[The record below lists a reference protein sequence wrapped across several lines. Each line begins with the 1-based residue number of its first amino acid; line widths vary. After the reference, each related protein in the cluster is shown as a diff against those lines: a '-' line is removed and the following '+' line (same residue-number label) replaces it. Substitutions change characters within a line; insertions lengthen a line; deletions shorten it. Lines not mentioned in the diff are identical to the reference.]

1 MGIIGRL
8 RSIVGLE
15 IEEAFRRW
23 SAAELAEK
31 KAYLESK
38 RPDAFTVE
46 DHYLSAE
53 WVIQRYLP
61 EGDEPTNEQ
70 WSKKIKEIRRKI
82 DINIEMAA
90 AGKSHQKQ
98 PDSSDEGDPD
108 FQHGATV
115 NSQFA
120 YVRTA

>member
-15 IEEAFRRW
+15 IEKAFRRW

-46 DHYLSAE
+46 DRYLSTE

-70 WSKKIKEIRRKI
+70 WSKKSKR
-82 DINIEMAA
+82 
-90 AGKSHQKQ
+90 
-98 PDSSDEGDPD
+98 
-108 FQHGATV
+108 
-115 NSQFA
+115 
-120 YVRTA
+120 